1 MSAAYTKRE
10 EKLVEYKINILDGAM
25 GTMLQKAGIEIPRNP
40 EDLNMTYPEL
50 LQNIH
55 HQYEEAGSQIVYAN
69 TFGASPLK
77 MAESP
82 FSFDVVIA
90 AGIRNA
96 RTGAPSCRV
105 ALDIGPLGQ
114 LMEPMGTFTF
124 EQAYD
129 QFARIVKAGET
140 ADLIVIETMSDLLET
155 KAAVLAAKEN
165 SSLPVYVTMSFEQ
178 NGRTFT
184 GCTIES
190 MAMTLEGLGAD
201 AIGFNCSIGPDQMVQ
216 FVRTLSRCT
225 NLPIIAKPNAGLPDP
240 ATGSYD
246 MTPDRFASHM
256 KDLVEAG
263 ASVIGG
269 CCGTDP
275 QFIEH
280 IAFWKDRQAERP
292 ENKKSGKVCTSLLA
306 LDLDTVQPVG
316 ERINP
321 TGKKR
326 FQQALL
332 EEDLDYIAS
341 IAIEQKEAGARILD
355 VNVGFPG
362 VDEVDMMKKVVK
374 KLQSVVDLP
383 LLLDSS
389 NAKALEAG
397 ARAYNGKPALNSVSG
412 ECEKMEAVF
421 PIAKKYGA
429 AVVALLLDEN
439 GIPQDAGQRLQIGRR
454 IIEKAEEYGI
464 DRAELWFDA
473 LTMTLSA
480 QPRQAAETLK
490 TIEALHRE
498 GYHTILGV
506 SNISFGLPDRQSIT
520 RTFLAQALSAG
531 LTLPI
536 INVNVDAY
544 MDTIVCADLVAG
556 KDPDAAR
563 YIERFAC
570 RTKKEMPKGS
580 GAALTL
586 QHAIYQGLDHEARG
600 LAKQRLQAIK
610 PLDLIG
616 KELIPALDE
625 VGRAYEQGILFLP
638 QLLSSARCAQTV
650 FEEVREV
657 LAASDECSVNKGTIV
672 MATVQGDI
680 HDIGKNIVKTVLK
693 NYGYEVIDLGKDTP
707 PQLIYD
713 TVRERKIRLVG
724 LSALMTTT
732 LDAMRKTI
740 ELLHTLP
747 KPPKIM
753 VGGAVLTE
761 QYAREMKA
769 DYYSRDAQDG
779 VRIAREV
786 FGNE

>member
-1 MSAAYTKRE
+1 M
-10 EKLVEYKINILDGAM
+10 
-25 GTMLQKAGIEIPRNP
+25 
-40 EDLNMTYPEL
+40 
-50 LQNIH
+50 
-55 HQYEEAGSQIVYAN
+55 
-69 TFGASPLK
+69 
-77 MAESP
+77 
-82 FSFDVVIA
+82 
-90 AGIRNA
+90 
-96 RTGAPSCRV
+96 
-105 ALDIGPLGQ
+105 
-114 LMEPMGTFTF
+114 
-124 EQAYD
+124 
-129 QFARIVKAGET
+129 
-140 ADLIVIETMSDLLET
+140 
-155 KAAVLAAKEN
+155 
-165 SSLPVYVTMSFEQ
+165 
-178 NGRTFT
+178 
-184 GCTIES
+184 
-190 MAMTLEGLGAD
+190 
-201 AIGFNCSIGPDQMVQ
+201 
-216 FVRTLSRCT
+216 
-225 NLPIIAKPNAGLPDP
+225 
-240 ATGSYD
+240 
-246 MTPDRFASHM
+246 
-256 KDLVEAG
+256 
-263 ASVIGG
+263 
-269 CCGTDP
+269 
-275 QFIEH
+275 
-280 IAFWKDRQAERP
+280 
-292 ENKKSGKVCTSLLA
+292 CTSLLA

-412 ECEKMEAVF
+412 EREKMEAVF

-439 GIPQDAGQRLQIGRR
+439 GIPQDAGQRLKISRR

-464 DRAELWFDA
+464 DRADLWFDA

-580 GAALTL
+580 GPALTL
-586 QHAIYQGLDHEARG
+586 QHAIYQGLDHEARV
-600 LAKQRLQAIK
+600 LAKQRLQVIK
-610 PLDLIG
+610 PLDLIE

-638 QLLSSARCAQTV
+638 QLLSSARSAEVV
-650 FEEVREV
+650 FEVVREV
-657 LAASDECSVNKGTIV
+657 LAATDACHVNKGTIV

-693 NYGYEVIDLGKDTP
+693 NYSYEVIDLGKDTP
-707 PQLIYD
+707 PQLVYD